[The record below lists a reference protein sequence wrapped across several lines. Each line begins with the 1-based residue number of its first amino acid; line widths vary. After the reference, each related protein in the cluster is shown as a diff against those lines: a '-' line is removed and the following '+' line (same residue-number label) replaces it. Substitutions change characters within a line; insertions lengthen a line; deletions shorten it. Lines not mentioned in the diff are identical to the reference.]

1 MFCRNSQRATNQ
13 PALSSCLKRRK
24 VYWQIPLYTN
34 TSQALI
40 KRCTSELI
48 RTVLIRTYMFFFS
61 EPWKTGDFT
70 WIEKGLWSVKIFV
83 VFTIV
88 VNLFRQWPIRLSL
101 WIPWVFHSMYKKIEF
116 NSEYIHT
123 NTHQVQTRRWASE
136 WVSLN
141 LWQFISSFHK
151 LAKRTRIG
159 GGSPGGRA
167 GSGSRNWKGSPL
179 LFITAKNPVKNPQL
193 TAFFDFYLSSTEIQK
208 KLLYAR
214 KRKFVLSI
222 DTDEIGY
229 LSKSVTL
236 EVMNDM
242 TWNMYTFVSV
252 SQAIAVEILWRT
264 KPVRTIGRQ
273 ELYWSASVCFVVAT

>member
-1 MFCRNSQRATNQ
+1 M
-13 PALSSCLKRRK
+13 
-24 VYWQIPLYTN
+24 
-34 TSQALI
+34 
-40 KRCTSELI
+40 
-48 RTVLIRTYMFFFS
+48 FFS

-101 WIPWVFHSMYKKIEF
+101 RIPWVFHSMYKKIEF

-123 NTHQVQTRRWASE
+123 NTHQVQTRRWASD

-141 LWQFISSFHK
+141 P
-151 LAKRTRIG
+151 G
-159 GGSPGGRA
+159 GGA
-167 GSGSRNWKGSPL
+167 GSGSRNWKGSRL
-179 LFITAKNPVKNPQL
+179 LFITAKNPVKNPHRKS

-252 SQAIAVEILWRT
+252 SQAVAVEILWRT

>member
-1 MFCRNSQRATNQ
+1 MFCRNSQHATNQ

-24 VYWQIPLYTN
+24 VYRQIPLYTN

-48 RTVLIRTYMFFFS
+48 RTALIRTYMFFS

-101 WIPWVFHSMYKKIEF
+101 RIPWVFHSMYKKIEF

-141 LWQFISSFHK
+141 PE
-151 LAKRTRIG
+151 G
-159 GGSPGGRA
+159 GA
-167 GSGSRNWKGSPL
+167 GSGSRNWKGSRL
-179 LFITAKNPVKNPQL
+179 LFITAKNPVKNPHL

-236 EVMNDM
+236 EVIWMIWHE
-242 TWNMYTFVSV
+242 TCTHLSV
-252 SQAIAVEILWRT
+252 SRKL
-264 KPVRTIGRQ
+264 
-273 ELYWSASVCFVVAT
+273 

>member
-24 VYWQIPLYTN
+24 VYRQIPLYTN
-34 TSQALI
+34 TPQALI
-40 KRCTSELI
+40 KWCTSELI
-48 RTVLIRTYMFFFS
+48 RTALIRTYMFFS

-151 LAKRTRIG
+151 LAKRTRTG
-159 GGSPGGRA
+159 GGSPGRGA
-167 GSGSRNWKGSPL
+167 GSGSRNWKGSPF
-179 LFITAKNPVKNPQL
+179 LFITAKNPVKNPHL

-236 EVMNDM
+236 EVIWMIWHE
-242 TWNMYTFVSV
+242 TCTHLSV
-252 SQAIAVEILWRT
+252 SRKL
-264 KPVRTIGRQ
+264 
-273 ELYWSASVCFVVAT
+273 

>member
-1 MFCRNSQRATNQ
+1 M
-13 PALSSCLKRRK
+13 
-24 VYWQIPLYTN
+24 
-34 TSQALI
+34 
-40 KRCTSELI
+40 
-48 RTVLIRTYMFFFS
+48 FFS

-88 VNLFRQWPIRLSL
+88 VNLFRQWPIRWSL

-151 LAKRTRIG
+151 LAKRTRTG
-159 GGSPGGRA
+159 GGSPGRGA
-167 GSGSRNWKGSPL
+167 GSGSRNWKGSPF
-179 LFITAKNPVKNPQL
+179 LFITAKNPVKNPHL

-252 SQAIAVEILWRT
+252 SQAVVVEILWRT

-273 ELYWSASVCFVVAT
+273 ELYWSASVCFVVATQN

>member
-24 VYWQIPLYTN
+24 VYRQIPLYTN
-34 TSQALI
+34 TPQALI

-48 RTVLIRTYMFFFS
+48 RTALIRTYMFFS

-88 VNLFRQWPIRLSL
+88 VNLFRQWPIRWSL

-159 GGSPGGRA
+159 GGSPGGGA

-179 LFITAKNPVKNPQL
+179 LFITAKNPVKNPHL

-208 KLLYAR
+208 KFLYAR

-236 EVMNDM
+236 EVIWMIWHE
-242 TWNMYTFVSV
+242 TCTHLSV
-252 SQAIAVEILWRT
+252 SRKL
-264 KPVRTIGRQ
+264 
-273 ELYWSASVCFVVAT
+273 